1 MTCRLLESNPPC
13 TCSYTITLTFV
24 ERPIIISPNSVEL
37 SYNEREAVN
46 IRCEAIAKPEPDVRW
61 IHHGQV
67 KSYGNKTA
75 ELTFKTI
82 TKTDAGVYTCRANNS
97 AGTAERKLRLAINCK
112 YIHGSKTHHFLFIV
126 DLLFICHK
134 NFGKKKRTLVK
145 DRLTTLILQ
154 PQKYNVVEIIYSF
167 HSLFKLIVECN
178 K

>member
-24 ERPIIISPNSVEL
+24 ERPIIISPNSVDL

-67 KSYGNKTA
+67 KSSGNKTA

-82 TKTDAGVYTCRANNS
+82 TKSDAGVYTCRANNS
-97 AGTAERKLRLAINCK
+97 AGTAERKLRIAIKCK
-112 YIHGSKTHHFLFIV
+112 YIHCSKTHHFLS
-126 DLLFICHK
+126 LLIYYLYVTIIFV
-134 NFGKKKRTLVK
+134 KKKERSLRTVSPL
-145 DRLTTLILQ
+145 
-154 PQKYNVVEIIYSF
+154 
-167 HSLFKLIVECN
+167 
-178 K
+178 